1 MPQYPFNW
9 IDRPPSVNRIIG
21 IKWVAHLLYP
31 DLFPYDM
38 RAETRRFYATFYH
51 WNLTDAELNR
61 TSRHRDK
68 ENTMNDE
75 WLQPV
80 SIRPVGV
87 VLSPLKN
94 FDQIPKY
101 DEESVIL
108 MRGDLLPAL
117 AGLEHFSHLH
127 VLYRQHRRGEWK
139 KRAGLAEDDE
149 TLTMPNVG
157 EPTCKGVYTSRSPAR
172 PSGIGSC
179 VVELLGRDENR
190 CRCAD
195 STPST
200 ARRFSTSKSTSLA
213 TTAFPTP
220 SPAALVPEDRTAGHL
235 APVAL
240 GDDERQPHAGHARR
254 PARARG
260 TESRPRGAQNAHVQ
274 GGHFFAQGVE
284 GITGCSVIHGSMTF
298 EEKSK
303 SVADWVVRADSDGR
317 SVTIRMKDG
326 LWDSASEVLAADD
339 ELLFQSVEVAVHA
352 LRG

>member
-1 MPQYPFNW
+1 
-9 IDRPPSVNRIIG
+9 
-21 IKWVAHLLYP
+21 
-31 DLFPYDM
+31 
-38 RAETRRFYATFYH
+38 
-51 WNLTDAELNR
+51 
-61 TSRHRDK
+61 
-68 ENTMNDE
+68 MNDQ

-94 FDQIPKY
+94 FDQVPRY

-139 KRAGLAEDDE
+139 KRAGLAEDVE

-179 VVELLGRDENR
+179 VAELLGRDENKLQVR
-190 CRCAD
+190 GLDAVD
-195 STPST
+195 GTPVLDIKIYI
-200 ARRFSTSKSTSLA
+200 ARYDCFPNAISPLHWCQKTELLDTSRLLHWETMSVSLTLGMRA
-213 TTAFPTP
+213 GQR
-220 SPAALVPEDRTAGHL
+220 ALKELQAGR
-235 APVAL
+235 A
-240 GDDERQPHAGHARR
+240 ERKI
-254 PARARG
+254 
-260 TESRPRGAQNAHVQ
+260 AHVQ
-274 GGHFFAQGVE
+274 GGNFFAEGVE

-317 SVTIRMKDG
+317 SVTIRMKDRP
-326 LWDSASEVLAADD
+326 WESAGDVLAADD
-339 ELLFQSVEVAVHA
+339 ELLFQSVEVAVHD
-352 LRG
+352 LRV